1 MIKMNTYFIEFR
13 LADLKHQR
21 CSVIVSEDTKE
32 EIEKKIRDEYK
43 EKVTFLSVNLISGNC
58 PEKKANEEKQMTLQ
72 GDF

>member
-1 MIKMNTYFIEFR
+1 MIKMNTYFVEFR
-13 LADLKHQR
+13 LTDLKHKR

-58 PEKKANEEKQMTLQ
+58 PEKKENEGKQMTLQ